1 MFQFERYNSR
11 YEKVDYISEKDFA
24 HILITYAGYPG
35 EKRSRM
41 INRVREKFNDEE
53 KVGDITM
60 YIKDQRYF
68 LGVLEIWYLSE

>member
-1 MFQFERYNSR
+1 
-11 YEKVDYISEKDFA
+11 
-24 HILITYAGYPG
+24 
-35 EKRSRM
+35 M